1 MIAQLAKEP
10 EALEVQMGR
19 SSSKLNIL
27 VNSGVVI
34 EQSLPEDIVTNEDFN
49 NKMVNALLDKSSL
62 NSFICFNYNDSVSRW
77 YNLSN
82 IEAIEFIEDPSL
94 HDKGGS
100 NND

>member
-1 MIAQLAKEP
+1 MIAQLVKEL

-19 SSSKLNIL
+19 SNSKLNIL

-49 NKMVNALLDKSSL
+49 NKMMNYLRYQTDS
-62 NSFICFNYNDSVSRW
+62 NSFFCFNYNDSVPRW

-82 IEAIEFIEDPSL
+82 IEAIEFIEDPNL
-94 HDKGGS
+94 HDKGGNS
-100 NND
+100 ND